1 MSKTHKRIT
10 VEDIRNIQRPPS
22 PSLCPDASPVCV
34 AVSQYDMEA
43 HNGGTHLWRT
53 TFGGDG
59 RALTQCGE
67 NDR

>member
-1 MSKTHKRIT
+1 MSKKHKRIT

-22 PSLCPDASPVCV
+22 PSLSPDASPVCV